1 MSIKKQYFK
10 TRPTC
15 KLTFRLLKSEV
26 GDARTVH
33 LVGDFNKWNT
43 RKTAL
48 KHLKNGDFKIQLE
61 LEAGREYQFRYLINQ
76 SLWRNEPEADKTAST
91 PYPDSV
97 NSVVV
102 T

>member
-1 MSIKKQYFK
+1 MSIKKQFFK

-15 KLTFRLLKSEV
+15 KLTFRLLKKDV
-26 GDARTVH
+26 GNAKTVH
-33 LVGDFNKWNT
+33 IVGDFNKWNT

-48 KHLKNGDFKIQLE
+48 KHLKNGDFKIELE
-61 LEAGREYQFRYLINQ
+61 LEAGREYQFRYLIDQ
-76 SLWRNEPEADKTAST
+76 SQWTNDPGADKSAPT

>member
-1 MSIKKQYFK
+1 MSVKKQYFK

-15 KLTFRLLKSEV
+15 KLTFRISNKEMGKAKS
-26 GDARTVH
+26 VH
-33 LVGDFNKWNT
+33 LVGDFNKWDPK
-43 RKTAL
+43 KTAL
-48 KHLKNGDFKIQLE
+48 KHLKNGDFKIELE
-61 LEAGREYQFRYLINQ
+61 LESGREYQFRYLIDQ
-76 SLWRNEPEADKTAST
+76 QVWANEPEADSTAPT

>member
-15 KLTFRLLKSEV
+15 KLTFRLKKKEV
-26 GDARTVH
+26 GSARTVH
-33 LVGDFNKWNT
+33 LVGSFNKWNT

-48 KHLKNGDFKIQLE
+48 KHLKNGDFKVELE
-61 LEAGREYQFRYLINQ
+61 LEKGREYEFRYLIDQ
-76 SLWRNEPEADKTAST
+76 QHWINEQEADKTAPT

-97 NSVVV
+97 NSVIV

>member
-15 KLTFRLLKSEV
+15 KLTFRLLKQDV
-26 GDARTVH
+26 GDAKTVH

-43 RKTAL
+43 RKTVL
-48 KHLKNGDFKIQLE
+48 KHLKNGDFKIELE
-61 LEAGREYQFRYLINQ
+61 LEAGKEYQFRYLVDQNY
-76 SLWRNEPEADKTAST
+76 WMNEQEADKTAPT